1 MELKPIEII
10 KALSALKT
18 LSDSATDEQAS
29 RAPHAYK
36 GLRRDGKIIKAGTRI
51 NHKGTIMRA
60 TEDVLDVEENSPDK
74 KPTLWEDIGYR
85 NGVRVKPDGGKP
97 HDKRGT

>member
-1 MELKPIEII
+1 MELTPFEVIRRFG
-10 KALSALKT
+10 ALKT
-18 LSDSATDEQAS
+18 LRDNATDEQAS
-29 RAPHAYK
+29 RAPHAYR
-36 GLRRDGKIIKAGTRI
+36 GLQRDGKIIKAGTRI
-51 NHKGTIMRA
+51 NHGGVILRA

-85 NGVRVKPDGGKP
+85 NGVRTRHDKEQP